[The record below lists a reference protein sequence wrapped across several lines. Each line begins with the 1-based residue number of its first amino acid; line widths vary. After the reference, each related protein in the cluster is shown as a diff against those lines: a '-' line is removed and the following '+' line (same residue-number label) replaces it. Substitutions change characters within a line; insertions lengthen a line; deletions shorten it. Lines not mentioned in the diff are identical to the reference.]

1 MNGKSIQNKREGNIG
16 PMNGKT
22 IQNKREG
29 NIGPMNGKSKVRD
42 SDSECI
48 STL

>member
-1 MNGKSIQNKREGNIG
+1 
-16 PMNGKT
+16 MNGKT